1 MVPTSQ
7 YAVNPPPSDDACLSV
22 AFYLLAFRDDDEDKK
37 PDNRNKAIRHGN
49 LFLKHI
55 KTDRRHI
62 ERMISAASRGTP
74 FGDWLQRYQDM
85 IWRIDEIQKHMAA
98 LIPALSV
105 QQGVKPD
112 VIRKLASVAQEAWA
126 AANSGRYP
134 RSVNPD
140 DPLCQF
146 LVKAMEAIRQ
156 DRRAATISEVLRGR
170 RRTHRKGKFTD

>member
-1 MVPTSQ
+1 MLKNTDPIPEMRLEELDGLALQVDQWFRRANTRL
-7 YAVNPPPSDDACLSV
+7 NPPSDDACRGV
-22 AFYLLAFRDDDEDKK
+22 AFYFLAFRADDEDKK
-37 PDNRNKAIRHGN
+37 PDNRNKAIRHGR

-105 QQGVKPD
+105 NRV
-112 VIRKLASVAQEAWA
+112 
-126 AANSGRYP
+126 
-134 RSVNPD
+134 
-140 DPLCQF
+140 
-146 LVKAMEAIRQ
+146 
-156 DRRAATISEVLRGR
+156 
-170 RRTHRKGKFTD
+170 